1 MAKQSWWK
9 IVVLGALSSLLGIKA
24 AALLIPQGELA
35 RDIVGLAGLAI
46 WLYSY
51 LLLLVSGERRS

>member
-24 AALLIPQGELA
+24 AALLIPQGEFA
-35 RDIVGLAGLAI
+35 RDIVGFAGLAI